1 MLTLVVSKLENN
13 IIYDVLK
20 PLTQNEG
27 FFYFTNNYYLC
38 NMIHDKL
45 KKIIFNKLYKDLSKA
60 EIIDFNDS
68 IWFID
73 RDNKYWY
80 FEYEKVGR
88 LYWRYD
94 FFPNFFSVFSLER
107 NEFEPIMS
115 EWIEEVLNCKVK
127 GKSSGLL
134 SNNSWVEDALNYE
147 VNKTTPNHCIST
159 EWVEKMLDCKVDTIQ
174 PHKLNR
180 ERTVEDTLNITL
192 IRGQNLRNVDEV
204 LDCKVD
210 IIKMNEWNEQSRV
223 EDVLN
228 YSVSKTAST
237 EGHQIGKVNQVLNY
251 KVDTTH
257 VSISNEA
264 TKVEWVLNKL
274 NMDFNDDISDWD
286 CTLMDGLEDE

>member
-1 MLTLVVSKLENN
+1 
-13 IIYDVLK
+13 
-20 PLTQNEG
+20 
-27 FFYFTNNYYLC
+27 
-38 NMIHDKL
+38 MIHDKL

-73 RDNKYWY
+73 RENKYWY

-94 FFPNFFSVFSLER
+94 FFPNFFSVFSLES
-107 NEFEPIMS
+107 NEFESIIS
-115 EWIEEVLNCKVK
+115 EWIEEVLNCKVHA
-127 GKSSGLL
+127 KSSGFLC
-134 SNNSWVEDALNYE
+134 NNSWVEEVLDCK

-174 PHKLNR
+174 PHKLYR
-180 ERTVEDTLNITL
+180 ERTVEDMLNITL

-204 LDCKVD
+204 L
-210 IIKMNEWNEQSRV
+210 
-223 EDVLN
+223 N
-228 YSVSKTAST
+228 YNVTRTAST
-237 EGHQIGKVNQVLNY
+237 EGRQIGKVNQVLNQ
-251 KVDTTH
+251 
-257 VSISNEA
+257 
-264 TKVEWVLNKL
+264 L

>member
-1 MLTLVVSKLENN
+1 
-13 IIYDVLK
+13 
-20 PLTQNEG
+20 
-27 FFYFTNNYYLC
+27 
-38 NMIHDKL
+38 MIHDKL

-60 EIIDFNDS
+60 EIIDYNDS

-73 RDNKYWY
+73 RENKYWY

-107 NEFEPIMS
+107 DEFESIMS
-115 EWIEEVLNCKVK
+115 EWIEEVLNCKVHA
-127 GKSSGLL
+127 KSSGLL
-134 SNNSWVEDALNYE
+134 CNNSWVEEALNYK
-147 VNKTTPNHCIST
+147 VNKTTGNYGVST
-159 EWVEKMLDCKVDTIQ
+159 QWVEEVLDCKVDTIQ
-174 PHKLNR
+174 PHKLYR
-180 ERTVEDTLNITL
+180 ERTVEDMLNITL

-204 LDCKVD
+204 LDYNVT
-210 IIKMNEWNEQSRV
+210 R
-223 EDVLN
+223 
-228 YSVSKTAST
+228 TAST
-237 EGHQIGKVNQVLNY
+237 GHQIGKVNQVLNY

>member
-1 MLTLVVSKLENN
+1 
-13 IIYDVLK
+13 
-20 PLTQNEG
+20 
-27 FFYFTNNYYLC
+27 
-38 NMIHDKL
+38 MIHDKL
-45 KKIIFNKLYKDLSKA
+45 KKIIFNKLYKDLSKV
-60 EIIDFNDS
+60 EIIDYCDS

-107 NEFEPIMS
+107 NEFESIIS
-115 EWIEEVLNCKVK
+115 EWIEEVLNCKVNA
-127 GKSSGLL
+127 KSSGLF
-134 SNNSWVEDALNYE
+134 SNNSWVEDALNY
-147 VNKTTPNHCIST
+147 
-159 EWVEKMLDCKVDTIQ
+159 KVDTTH

-274 NMDFNDDISDWD
+274 NMDFDNDISDWD